1 MVLERDNWKITN
13 PGMNASSHF
22 TVTAFIL
29 ASFFVFQ
36 FVFIYISFFFLLLAK
51 PFLYSSSH
59 FIVLF
64 SDHLPLLFLSYF
76 VFFVLCL
83 SSFLKKTS
91 LFIACLLLFTLTNR
105 KQKGSNNSACVL
117 VIYSHTCSEIDQ

>member
-1 MVLERDNWKITN
+1 MQALISLSQLLFW
-13 PGMNASSHF
+13 
-22 TVTAFIL
+22 L
-29 ASFFVFQ
+29 LFFVFQ

-83 SSFLKKTS
+83 SSF
-91 LFIACLLLFTLTNR
+91 F
-105 KQKGSNNSACVL
+105 
-117 VIYSHTCSEIDQ
+117 

>member
-1 MVLERDNWKITN
+1 
-13 PGMNASSHF
+13 MNASSHF

-83 SSFLKKTS
+83 SSF
-91 LFIACLLLFTLTNR
+91 F
-105 KQKGSNNSACVL
+105 
-117 VIYSHTCSEIDQ
+117 

>member
-1 MVLERDNWKITN
+1 
-13 PGMNASSHF
+13 MNASSHF

-83 SSFLKKTS
+83 SSLKKKDS
-91 LFIACLLLFTLTNR
+91 LFISCLLLFTLTNR

>member
-1 MVLERDNWKITN
+1 
-13 PGMNASSHF
+13 MNASSHF
-22 TVTAFIL
+22 IVTAFIL
-29 ASFFVFQ
+29 ASFFVLQ
-36 FVFIYISFFFLLLAK
+36 FVFIHISFYFLLLAK

-64 SDHLPLLFLSYF
+64 SDHLPLLFLSHF

-83 SSFLKKTS
+83 SSFKKQKS
-91 LFIACLLLFTLTNR
+91 LSLSPCLLLFTQTNR